1 MRSRSRLRPTVGL
14 VITTG
19 VLLLAPLVV
28 LGIPTSA
35 SAQEISITRDIEYA
49 FPGGVPLLMDAYVP
63 AGGPHPAVLL
73 IHGGGWSSG
82 GKGRFGD
89 EALFLAE
96 QGFAAFTV
104 NYRLAPEFPFPAAVE
119 DVRSAVEYIRRNAE
133 RLRVLADDI
142 AALGGSAGGNLAA
155 MLGTLGSGPL
165 DRGSR
170 VSAVVSWSGPMDLT
184 LAADFSRF
192 SGYLGPNPSV
202 EIAARASPIT
212 YVDAS
217 DSPMYIANGTSELV
231 PFSQAEVMA
240 AALDEAGVPVEL
252 VPVPGNDH
260 AEAYQDRVW
269 ESTLEFLRTHRASST
284 DVSGGTETGSVRP
297 PTNPPRADAPPRSS
311 DGAPLPIAL
320 GAIAILVVGGMIA
333 AWLARAAR
341 KADGGSD

>member
-1 MRSRSRLRPTVGL
+1 
-14 VITTG
+14 
-19 VLLLAPLVV
+19 
-28 LGIPTSA
+28 
-35 SAQEISITRDIEYA
+35 
-49 FPGGVPLLMDAYVP
+49 MDAYVP

-82 GKGRFGD
+82 SKGRFGD

-133 RLRVLADDI
+133 QLRVLADDI
-142 AALGGSAGGNLAA
+142 AALGGSAGGNLVA

-184 LAADFSRF
+184 VAADFSRF
-192 SGYLGPNPSV
+192 SGYLGPDPSV

-240 AALDEAGVPVEL
+240 AALDGAGVPVEL

-269 ESTLEFLRTHRASST
+269 ESTLEFLRTHQASSG
-284 DVSGGTETGSVRP
+284 DVSGGTETGSGSRP
-297 PTNPPRADAPPRSS
+297 SNPPRADAPPRSP

-320 GAIAILVVGGMIA
+320 GAIAILAVGGLIA
-333 AWLARAAR
+333 VWLARAAR
-341 KADGGSD
+341 KVDGQGN